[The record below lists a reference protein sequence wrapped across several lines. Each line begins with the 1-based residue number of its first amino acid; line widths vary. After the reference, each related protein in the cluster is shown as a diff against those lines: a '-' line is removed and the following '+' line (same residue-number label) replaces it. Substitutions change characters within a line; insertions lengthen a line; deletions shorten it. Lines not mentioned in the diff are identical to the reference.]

1 MTDYGRGSGSEP
13 WYPEDPLH
21 GERDWSQGPEGPEG
35 YDPHSQGQGH
45 GQAPGGT
52 GEFDAYG
59 GRGPGGQQ
67 ATGYPPSYQGP
78 PYQGPAYQGPSSY
91 QGGQPGWDPVAQQHP
106 GRQQYPGQQHPGQ
119 QGHPGHHPQDQGYQQ
134 GGYQDT
140 GSFGGNAYGARPDG
154 GYGGQGYDQ
163 GGYDTGSYDT
173 GGYQT
178 GSYDTGGYQTGG
190 YDTGSYRTGGYDT
203 GGYASPGYDTGA
215 QGAVP
220 YHEQG
225 AAQHDLSPPGQR
237 GPRDQP
243 QGATQAMPAVEVPH
257 ARDGHGRQ
265 GDGHGQ
271 GGGQGPDPETGW
283 DPGPDQGESDFFRR
297 TNDDD
302 ARDAAGGDGGRRE
315 RTGRRRGCGCL
326 LLVAVVVGGVGG
338 AGWYGYQ
345 FYQDRFGPAPDY
357 AGEGHGE
364 VEVEIP
370 AGSVLSQMG
379 NILKEADVVKSH
391 DAFVEAAEKAEASI
405 QPGVYTLRQQMS
417 AEAAVAA
424 LTDPEALNTLTIPE
438 GKRAT
443 DIYAMID
450 ERLGLAGGATE
461 EAADSA
467 DLGLPDWAEGD
478 PEGFLFPAR
487 YDVGGNTTPEDLLTE
502 MVRRAEAEFDGI
514 SLETAA
520 EQLGHT
526 PREVLTIASLI
537 QAEAQEDEEFGKV
550 SRVIYNR
557 LDIDMRLQFDST
569 INYALGRSTL
579 DVSIDDTELDS
590 PYNTYVEYGLPPGP
604 IDNPGHQALEAALN
618 PTEGDWLFFVTVE
631 PGDTRFTADDE
642 EHERNVEDFN
652 EAQARAREEG
662 DE

>member
-13 WYPEDPLH
+13 WYPEDPLY
-21 GERDWSQGPEGPEG
+21 GERNWPGGPEG
-35 YDPHSQGQGH
+35 YDPNGQGQG
-45 GQAPGGT
+45 QPPGGA
-52 GEFDAYG
+52 GDFGGYG
-59 GRGPGGQQ
+59 GPGPDGQP
-67 ATGYPPSYQGP
+67 AGYPPAYQDPTYQGHQGQP
-78 PYQGPAYQGPSSY
+78 GPGYQDPGY
-91 QGGQPGWDPVAQQHP
+91 QGGQAGWDTGAHQHP
-106 GRQQYPGQQHPGQ
+106 THSQE
-119 QGHPGHHPQDQGYQQ
+119 QGYPAGGYPNQ
-134 GGYQDT
+134 GGHGGDT
-140 GSFGGNAYGARPDG
+140 YGGQ
-154 GYGGQGYDQ
+154 GGQGYDTGGYDTSGYDTGSYHTGGYNTGGYQ
-163 GGYDTGSYDT
+163 GGSYDTGSYDT
-173 GGYQT
+173 GGYQA
-178 GSYDTGGYQTGG
+178 GG

-220 YHEQG
+220 HQG
-225 AAQHDLSPPGQR
+225 QGVPHGHAPPPGQR
-237 GPRDQP
+237 GPAQQP
-243 QGATQAMPAVEVPH
+243 QGATQAMPAVDVPH
-257 ARDGHGRQ
+257 ARDGDHPR
-265 GDGHGQ
+265 GDGGE
-271 GGGQGPDPETGW
+271 GPGTDPETGW

-297 TNDDD
+297 TNEDDD
-302 ARDAAGGDGGRRE
+302 RDYRDDRGDDDGGRRAGS
-315 RTGRRRGCGCL
+315 GRRRGCGCL

-345 FYQDRFGPAPDY
+345 FYQDRFGPAPDFE
-357 AGEGHGE
+357 GEGHGE

-379 NILKEADVVKSH
+379 NILKEAGVVKSH
-391 DAFVEAAEKAEASI
+391 DAFVEAAEAAEASI
-405 QPGVYTLRQQMS
+405 QPGVYTLRQEMS

-424 LTDPEALNTLTIPE
+424 LTDPEALNVLTIPE
-438 GKRAT
+438 GKRVT
-443 DIYAMID
+443 EIYAMID
-450 ERLGLAGGATE
+450 ERLGLEEGATE
-461 EAADSA
+461 EVAETT

-487 YDVGGNTTPEDLLTE
+487 YDVGGETTPEELLTE
-502 MVRRAEAEFDGI
+502 MVERAEAEFDGI

-569 INYALGRSTL
+569 INYALGRFTL
-579 DVSIDDTELDS
+579 DTTIEDTQLDS

-642 EHERNVEDFN
+642 EHERNVRDFN

-662 DE
+662 DG